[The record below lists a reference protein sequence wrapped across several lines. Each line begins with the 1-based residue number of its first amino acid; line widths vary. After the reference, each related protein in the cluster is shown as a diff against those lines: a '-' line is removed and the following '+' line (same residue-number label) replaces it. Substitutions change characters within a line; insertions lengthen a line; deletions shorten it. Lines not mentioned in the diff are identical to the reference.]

1 MVWRWGHKVVCEI
14 AFRLAEPETLARIR
28 RLIRNDPGY
37 DFFSDSY
44 PWPDHPKLRRNEHC
58 GRKSPPSLRSVRR
71 RPCAAAWSASPRA
84 DLAIIDPFAASGCE
98 GVALSLGLPLA
109 PRDYL
114 LRSAIQ
120 SVRIRAVSAR
130 ADRRRV
136 GRAGLLAL
144 QLLHDAEPPPDVS
157 GRMVLLTTPGALN
170 DPTIFTP
177 DFGAWLRP

>member
-1 MVWRWGHKVVCEI
+1 LDGNRHRPSALCGDDLAQQPGPPAHELIWPLSTRSLRRGAKVV
-14 AFRLAEPETLARIR
+14 
-28 RLIRNDPGY
+28 
-37 DFFSDSY
+37 
-44 PWPDHPKLRRNEHC
+44 
-58 GRKSPPSLRSVRR
+58 
-71 RPCAAAWSASPRA
+71 
-84 DLAIIDPFAASGCE
+84 
-98 GVALSLGLPLA
+98 ALTLGLPLA

-120 SVRIRAVSAR
+120 SVRIRAVGAR

-157 GRMVLLTTPGALN
+157 GRKVLLTTPGALN

-177 DFGAWLRP
+177 DFGAWLRS

>member
-1 MVWRWGHKVVCEI
+1 MVWRWGHKVICEI

-44 PWPDHPKLRRNEHC
+44 PWPDHPKLRRNEHF

-98 GVALSLGLPLA
+98 GGCAN
-109 PRDYL
+109 
-114 LRSAIQ
+114 
-120 SVRIRAVSAR
+120 AR
-130 ADRRRV
+130 
-136 GRAGLLAL
+136 
-144 QLLHDAEPPPDVS
+144 P
-157 GRMVLLTTPGALN
+157 TPGAARL
-170 DPTIFTP
+170 PPQVRHPVRP
-177 DFGAWLRP
+177 DS